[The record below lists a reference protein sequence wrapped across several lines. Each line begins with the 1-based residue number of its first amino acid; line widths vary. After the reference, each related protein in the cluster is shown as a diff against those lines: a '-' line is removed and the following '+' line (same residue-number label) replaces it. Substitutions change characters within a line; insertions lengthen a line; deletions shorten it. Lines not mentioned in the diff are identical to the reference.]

1 MELYHVVDYDSKWST
16 KVYEDCMFE
25 FFKFNF
31 KTSFDIFLIVKIVL
45 GPMSGTELLQQSK
58 LTCTV

>member
-25 FFKFNF
+25 FLKFNF